1 MINVINFLPND
12 YMERRG
18 RRRANIICL
27 IIGGA
32 AVMGLGLASALALVS
47 MVSSAGMRTVVEQ
60 QYVEA
65 GQQIKQLKDLEER
78 RAGLVH
84 KVDLSTDLLE
94 RVPRSHLLARLT
106 NYLPQKASLT
116 AVVLRLEDF
125 EMPAPASAAGSSPG
139 AAAGGQ
145 DKAPAKSGKSGKPD
159 TVKVKMWTF
168 HVDGLAP
175 TDMEVAEFISRLSS
189 DPLFRHVDLQFSE
202 TFPYR
207 EDTTMRKFQ
216 MSFRLSPDAEKTL
229 GSAVAPAVTVTAPA
243 PVTKGES

>member
-1 MINVINFLPND
+1 MVNVINFLPND

-18 RRRANIICL
+18 RRRANILCL

-32 AVMGLGLASALALVS
+32 AVLGLGLASALALVS
-47 MVSSAGMRTVVEQ
+47 MVSSAGMRAVVEQ

-84 KVDLSTDLLE
+84 KVELSSDLLE

-125 EMPAPASAAGSSPG
+125 EMAAPASAAGSSPG
-139 AAAGGQ
+139 MEAGGQ
-145 DKAPAKSGKSGKPD
+145 DKAPAKSGAAGKI
-159 TVKVKMWTF
+159 KVKMWTF

-175 TDMEVAEFISRLSS
+175 TDMEVAEYISRLSS
-189 DPLFRHVDLQFSE
+189 DPLFREVDLQFSE

-207 EDTTMRKFQ
+207 EDTMMRKFQ
-216 MSFRLSPDAEKTL
+216 MSFRLSPGAEKTL
-229 GSAVAPAVTVTAPA
+229 GPAVAPAVTVTAPA